1 MVRADSMNS
10 PRRHHPDAGATLGWE
25 VRGVAGDDDSHP
37 SRARRTASI
46 SALTSSRVSRSAPV
60 SRAPCCKAATACC
73 ARACRSA
80 ASDVSSVD
88 AVVAD
93 RTATGFPFDVTTKS
107 FSRARERHTVA
118 DRLHKSRMLTNST
131 ISLPGLLGALSR
143 TRQSLYATA
152 TSINPRQPPLRRAG
166 RMNARSCS
174 VSRPQLRPTSTP
186 QAALPAVAAI
196 PRSLS
201 STGSSNGRDA
211 SAPTSSIRTR
221 RTPPWRPRI
230 GRGRFARMWPPAPP
244 RTDRENTGTPP
255 WISWTRQGAAR

>member
-1 MVRADSMNS
+1 MGSARS
-10 PRRHHPDAGATLGWE
+10 RR
-25 VRGVAGDDDSHP
+25 
-37 SRARRTASI
+37 RRRLSSI
-46 SALTSSRVSRSAPV
+46 PSAPNRIDFSIHV
-60 SRAPCCKAATACC
+60 FKGQSIGLGLPGALLQGGHRMLRTRLPQ
-73 ARACRSA
+73 RSERRFQCRRRR
-80 ASDVSSVD
+80 
-88 AVVAD
+88 AD
-93 RTATGFPFDVTTKS
+93 RTATGFPFEVTTKS
-107 FSRARERHTVA
+107 FSRARQRHTVA

-131 ISLPGLLGALSR
+131 ISVPGLLGALSR